1 MCARRRT
8 CGHITRL
15 PSGRYQLRIK
25 LPDGRRVKISADSE
39 AALREQR
46 DTVLLDRQHRKL
58 GLPGLLRRR
67 PLLDNVMRDF
77 LRAHEERVRA
87 GTLAQGTI
95 DHYYQCSDGW
105 RIWIREEGLEALEA
119 EALTDGHVQRY
130 IAWRLGRKLTR
141 KSSRLPSDVQVRK
154 DLTQLRRVL
163 LWAGI
168 ERRWSIPRTL
178 RRNKGGKRII
188 TPAQLFAFLD
198 VMPEGSLERTLAEV
212 GIATGMRPSDIDAL
226 ELGSVDLESKLFR
239 LVTRKDH
246 KVMVIP
252 FEDHLARHLGLWLE
266 RRRATMNHSKLFH
279 LAGRP
284 VDRHTVRG
292 RFRKASKAA
301 GIEPPLEFVGSLRNA
316 FVAYLREDGA
326 SWDDLSDF
334 LGHTNVRTT
343 QDYARAYVSLKR
355 RRAVAARGE
364 AMRQRWV
371 SPLGDQ
377 HHGAIGEG

>member
-1 MCARRRT
+1 VSAH
-8 CGHITRL
+8 HIRRL

-67 PLLDNVMRDF
+67 PLLDTVIRDF
-77 LRAHEERVRA
+77 LSAHDDRARA
-87 GTLAQGTI
+87 GTLAQGTV

-105 RIWIREEGLEALEA
+105 RIWLREERLDSLEAA
-119 EALTDGHVQRY
+119 DLTDSHVQRY
-130 IAWRLGRKLTR
+130 IAWRLGRKLT
-141 KSSRLPSDVQVRK
+141 KKASRLPSDVQVRK

-163 LWAGI
+163 SWAGI

-188 TPAQLFAFLD
+188 TPDQLFAFLD
-198 VMPEGSLERTLAEV
+198 AMPEGSLERTLAEV

-226 ELGSVDLESKLFR
+226 ELGSVDLESRIFR
-239 LVTRKDH
+239 LVTKKDRK
-246 KVMVIP
+246 VLVIP

-266 RRRATMNHSKLFH
+266 RRMATVTHSKLFH

-316 FVAYLREDGA
+316 LVAYLRDEGA

-343 QDYARAYVSLKR
+343 RDYARAYVSLKR
-355 RRAVAARGE
+355 KREVARQVEKLRRRD
-364 AMRQRWV
+364 
-371 SPLGDQ
+371 L
-377 HHGAIGEG
+377 